1 MDFGKYKYEEKKK
14 AQQSKKNQQTIK
26 VKELRMRPNIGD
38 HDLENKLKMGKK
50 FLSDGYKLKIT
61 LMYRGREMSRQDLGQ
76 ELMKRVLSML
86 SEYAELEKD
95 SPLTGRKKSI
105 ILAPK

>member
-1 MDFGKYKYEEKKK
+1 
-14 AQQSKKNQQTIK
+14 
-26 VKELRMRPNIGD
+26 
-38 HDLENKLKMGKK
+38 
-50 FLSDGYKLKIT
+50 
-61 LMYRGREMSRQDLGQ
+61 MSRQDLGQ
-76 ELMKRVLSML
+76 ELMQRVLSAL